1 MNNERTPLTATVVDD
16 NDLAVAGLESLL
28 ATYTERVRLVDVR
41 TALAHPEEVD
51 VVLYEPM
58 QQSSFSASM
67 LRNLQSAAEAQAIVF
82 SWAPADQLPDTTSP
96 YLSKSMT
103 AAQLVVA
110 LEDIVSGRGV
120 PAPPVHTPAE
130 KVEPVAPI
138 RTPQAPAGSRLTP
151 RELEILTLITQGL
164 TNGEIGEELGLS
176 INSIKTYI
184 RQAYRKIDVERRTQA
199 VAWGMANGLLPDAE
213 PVAVGPAPPHV
224 LPGALASVGRTPRPE
239 PLAPRPPRGVR
250 RPGLRSFP
258 GRGWP
263 AGWVGDRRGTAR
275 GPVCALVT
283 TSCVA
288 KGWLTF
294 LSALRSRP
302 SGQDLPRRDLE

>member
-110 LEDIVSGRGV
+110 LEDIRPRRARTAGAHPRREGR
-120 PAPPVHTPAE
+120 A
-130 KVEPVAPI
+130 
-138 RTPQAPAGSRLTP
+138 
-151 RELEILTLITQGL
+151 
-164 TNGEIGEELGLS
+164 
-176 INSIKTYI
+176 
-184 RQAYRKIDVERRTQA
+184 
-199 VAWGMANGLLPDAE
+199 
-213 PVAVGPAPPHV
+213 
-224 LPGALASVGRTPRPE
+224 
-239 PLAPRPPRGVR
+239 R
-250 RPGLRSFP
+250 RPDPHPPGP
-258 GRGWP
+258 GRQP
-263 AGWVGDRRGTAR
+263 AHPA
-275 GPVCALVT
+275 
-283 TSCVA
+283 
-288 KGWLTF
+288 
-294 LSALRSRP
+294 
-302 SGQDLPRRDLE
+302 